1 MLNPQGYNYKN
12 QPLNDNPFWE
22 EESSIATLTA
32 SASVDDNV
40 GTPSVTVEDQFD
52 TDTKVHNLDF
62 KFKNL
67 KGAQGPK
74 GDTGETGP
82 QGPKGDTGDTGA
94 TGPQGPQGLQG
105 PKGDTGDTGA
115 TGPQGPKGDT
125 GETGPQGPKGDTGET
140 GPQGPQGIQ
149 GETGPQGPK
158 GDTGDTGATGP
169 QGPAGQ
175 GVPTGG
181 TAGQVL
187 TKNSGTNYDAS
198 WKNPSGGGV
207 TVKDIN
213 IRNMSNAGG
222 TIAIDYEMMTINDL
236 PFASIQKTTFSFNS
250 MTIPNLEAS
259 NTSSK
264 RFRILA
270 IRSDTGYSNLWK
282 LVPYGYK
289 STNSNPNLLEINASG
304 ISGTAYRLD
313 IINGTVSTSTAS
325 SSWTIPLDLSK
336 AVLEWNGVSGSTG
349 NLYIFDSKVVE
360 DGQQIYT
367 QRTNRIKFSGTVT
380 INS

>member
-67 KGAQGPK
+67 KGA
-74 GDTGETGP
+74 
-82 QGPKGDTGDTGA
+82 
-94 TGPQGPQGLQG
+94 
-105 PKGDTGDTGA
+105 
-115 TGPQGPKGDT
+115 QGPKGDT